1 MHTRCSSRGCGASQG
16 DDWPSI
22 HPSDERTQEGVALAP
37 DNGARCMNLYVD
49 PSEFREVIEKAVE
62 VTVRRMRDESP
73 KDADGRILLTK
84 AEAAEALGVSPA
96 TVDRLRK
103 AGLPAVKLDSLVLF
117 RPEALRSWAAA
128 NETSVGNGG

>member
-1 MHTRCSSRGCGASQG
+1 
-16 DDWPSI
+16 
-22 HPSDERTQEGVALAP
+22 
-37 DNGARCMNLYVD
+37 MNLYVD

-117 RPEALRSWAAA
+117 RPEALRSWAAE
-128 NETSVGNGG
+128 NEVSNGNGG

>member
-1 MHTRCSSRGCGASQG
+1 
-16 DDWPSI
+16 
-22 HPSDERTQEGVALAP
+22 
-37 DNGARCMNLYVD
+37 MNLYVD